1 MKILSIIGAR
11 PQFIKAAALSYYFKV
26 DGDIDEI
33 IVHTGQH
40 YDNNMS
46 EVFFGQLGIPKPN
59 YLLDSGGK
67 SHGAMTG
74 YQLIEIEKILFK
86 ERPDYVL
93 VYGDTNST
101 LSGALAASKQMC
113 SNNSC

>member
-40 YDNNMS
+40 YDKNMS
-46 EVFFGQLGIPKPN
+46 QVFFRQLGIPKPK
-59 YLLDSGGK
+59 YLLNSGGK

-74 YQLIEIEKILFK
+74 HQLIEIEKILFK
-86 ERPDYVL
+86 GKARL
-93 VYGDTNST
+93 CIGLWGHQFNFIRST
-101 LSGALAASKQMC
+101 GRI
-113 SNNSC
+113 